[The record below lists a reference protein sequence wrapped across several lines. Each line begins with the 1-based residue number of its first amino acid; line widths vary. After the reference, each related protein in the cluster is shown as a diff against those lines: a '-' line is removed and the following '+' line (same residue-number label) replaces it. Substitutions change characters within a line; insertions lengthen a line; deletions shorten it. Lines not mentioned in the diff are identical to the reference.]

1 MPPKQS
7 LFASR
12 MSQRKG
18 PTTPVAS
25 AAESEGGQVESVL
38 GAVIERNLNLPN
50 GSSPSST
57 PSMDAFFTAKTSH
70 SVSGFPSVEFIETA
84 TKAVREVDADAD
96 VDSIANENAERVR
109 AMSEEER
116 EAALNQIMST
126 FSAETIQKFKA
137 VAEMR
142 DRAKR
147 EASLAS
153 SAVATADS
161 SIAIPSVTEN
171 TSKKAVSFSLHDSQP
186 ELVPPPPSEQSKMQW
201 TTPISEDELSKS
213 NLSAGTELRFSFS
226 GDVMDMEVD
235 IPHHL
240 GLHHHGDD
248 PGRAGYTI
256 KELVYLSRSAVP
268 SQRAICTKALV
279 AIITRLTKN
288 EYSPQHASI
297 VAEALRAFVVLVHI
311 RAAMDDANFTVI
323 HEGIEGVAA
332 ALGIHTETDSSHDAI
347 HAAEL
352 YQSTLNGHVSFEM
365 NQRSLETVE
374 SKWSGV
380 LSTAQ
385 KSRLAFKEGM
395 STSELSDFVMS
406 DVVASFSETH
416 LFERIAHLLGTKRLA
431 NADASLVLRILIA
444 MARHSSQ
451 MAAQISA
458 TPVLIETIRRQFICI
473 AWPQTNVAAIRSASL
488 AVSLLTCVAKG
499 GRQKCVT
506 GQVMEAARD
515 LVRFLTL
522 KGELSSE
529 SGNISSEKECDRA
542 TTRLRMESMRFLGI
556 LWEYGVGTR
565 LFMEMRNT
573 FVSMAMDMLNDFKKC
588 VSAGKNPDADFWS
601 ECLSYWKMVHAAAK
615 LAWTG
620 STDGVTAE
628 AVSPLA
634 FVAVEYFHLIRND
647 QINLRESLAL
657 MSIHMDIFGKY
668 LDMLVVKSSAC
679 ATFLEKLDS
688 QQGTRNLPFVQT
700 SRSILSIRKTVED
713 PAKKPLFIFGIP
725 HAVDNLVST
734 AVEDTVHSNVIESS
748 ALLDYR
754 IARLQGGESLDPYF
768 YSLLSILN
776 SYNDVKLAY
785 SWTQIYARGVND
797 LRVSLLMKLVDDVK
811 LTKTITAH
819 DEVLIRSILTFIQS
833 CLPTDADVFTK
844 IVETLAF
851 YPGGFN
857 TSIPVALDILSREF
871 NLDSPA
877 TEGRQQAFM
886 IGFSDQTLPARPDWM
901 FLPLEYPLMSVKD
914 VTVFLSSTIKFIETV
929 ERVSGMDTSKEARSN
944 NNLLKLANLLKVYM
958 LPAIEGADEVF
969 RLGDISERMA
979 TLLEL
984 YSSGITADSV
994 ETLES
999 VYGRSGVS
1007 NDSIQFYK
1015 TYQEL
1020 VAQYMATSFGDATFT
1035 KFIVIPLGMAY
1046 PHDYRTL
1053 FWSEVPVKLMAS
1065 LELDTGDA
1073 PFGGAGAYLD
1083 VLERDLGVLDLYLG
1097 ALVGGLAKKDGGFF
1111 RDVCMRHVS
1120 GYLFEAEVGSSPVET
1135 AFRKRIVESV
1145 RQLGR
1150 ELDGLKRF
1158 EDEFLGFGCKGE
1170 AEFKRRVALW
1180 RSMMTQ

>member
-1 MPPKQS
+1 MTPQLNMPPKQS

-12 MSQRKG
+12 MNQRKG
-18 PTTPVAS
+18 AATPVAK
-25 AAESEGGQVESVL
+25 AAESEGGQLDSVL
-38 GAVIERNLNLPN
+38 GAVIERNLDLSKPS
-50 GSSPSST
+50 SSPS
-57 PSMDAFFTAKTSH
+57 MDDSFTAKTSH
-70 SVSGFPSVEFIETA
+70 SVSGFPSIELIETP

-96 VDSIANENAERVR
+96 VQVIANENTERVL
-109 AMSEEER
+109 AMSAEER
-116 EAALNQIMST
+116 EAALDQIMST
-126 FSAETIQKFKA
+126 FSAETIEKFKA

-142 DRAKR
+142 EKAKR
-147 EASLAS
+147 EASFAS
-153 SAVATADS
+153 SAAMTAES
-161 SIAIPSVTEN
+161 CNANPSEFEETA
-171 TSKKAVSFSLHDSQP
+171 KKAVSFSQQP

-213 NLSAGTELRFSFS
+213 YSGAGAELRFSFS
-226 GDVMDMEVD
+226 GDVIDTEVD
-235 IPHHL
+235 VPHHL

-279 AIITRLTKN
+279 AIIKRLTKN
-288 EYSPQHASI
+288 EYSPQHASV
-297 VAEALRAFVVLVHI
+297 VAEALRAFVVLVHV

-332 ALGIHTETDSSHDAI
+332 ALGIYTETESQHESI
-347 HAAEL
+347 HATEL

-365 NQRSLETVE
+365 NQRSLETIE
-374 SKWSGV
+374 SKWNGV

-385 KSRLAFKEGM
+385 KSRLAYKEGM
-395 STSELSDFVMS
+395 STSELSDFVMA

-416 LFERIAHLLGTKRLA
+416 LFERIAHLLGTKRLV
-431 NADASLVLRILIA
+431 NADASLVLRILIV
-444 MARHSSQ
+444 MARQSSQ

-458 TPVLIETIRRQFICI
+458 TPALIETIRRQFICI

-522 KGELSSE
+522 KGESSSE
-529 SGNISSEKECDRA
+529 SSSETERDQA
-542 TTRLRMESMRFLGI
+542 TARLRMECMRFLGL

-573 FVSMAMDMLNDFKKC
+573 FVSMAMDFLNDCKKFT
-588 VSAGKNPDADFWS
+588 SAGKNPNAYFWS
-601 ECLSYWKMVHAAAK
+601 ECLAYWKMVHAAAK

-628 AVSPLA
+628 AVSRLA
-634 FVAVEYFHLIRND
+634 FVAVEYFHLMRN
-647 QINLRESLAL
+647 NENNSREALAL
-657 MSIHMDIFGKY
+657 MSIHLDIFGKY

-679 ATFLEKLDS
+679 VTFLEKLDS
-688 QQGTRNLPFVQT
+688 QNGTRNLPFVQT
-700 SRSILSIRKTVED
+700 ARSVLSIPKTIEN
-713 PAKKPLFIFGIP
+713 PKTKPFFIFGIP
-725 HAVDNLVST
+725 HAVESLISS
-734 AVEDTVHSNVIESS
+734 AVEDTVQSNVIESS

-754 IARLQGGESLDPYF
+754 IACLQGGESLDPYF
-768 YSLLSILN
+768 YSLLSIFN
-776 SYNDVKLAY
+776 SYNDTKVTW

-797 LRVSLLMKLVDDVK
+797 LRVSLLMKVVDDVK
-811 LTKTITAH
+811 LTKTITAN
-819 DEVLIRSILTFIQS
+819 DEILIRSILTFIQS
-833 CLPTDADVFTK
+833 CLPTDADVFVK

-871 NLDSPA
+871 NLESA
-877 TEGRQQAFM
+877 GTEGRQNAFM

-914 VTVFLSSTIKFIETV
+914 VTVFLSSTLKFIETV
-929 ERVSGMDTSKEARSN
+929 ERVSGMDARQEVGSN

-984 YSSGITADSV
+984 YSSGIAADSV
-994 ETLES
+994 ETLET

-1035 KFIVIPLGMAY
+1035 KLIVIPLAMAY

-1053 FWSEVPVKLMAS
+1053 FWSEVPVKLLAS
-1065 LELDTGDA
+1065 LELETGDA
-1073 PFGGAGAYLD
+1073 PFGGAGPYLD
-1083 VLERDLGVLDLYLG
+1083 VLERDMGVLDLYLG

-1120 GYLFEAEVGSSPVET
+1120 GYLFEVEVDSSLVET

-1145 RQLGR
+1145 GQLGR
-1150 ELDGLKRF
+1150 ELAALKQF
-1158 EDEFLGFGCKGE
+1158 EEEFLGFGCKGE

-1180 RSMMTQ
+1180 KSMRTQ